1 MLLKDNSKR
10 EPMHSKSTNIEIM
23 IGFDTD
29 QIINFLIHFDVNVK
43 MVCKNK

>member
-1 MLLKDNSKR
+1 
-10 EPMHSKSTNIEIM
+10 MHSKSTYIEIM

-29 QIINFLIHFDVNVK
+29 QIIKFSIHFDVNVK